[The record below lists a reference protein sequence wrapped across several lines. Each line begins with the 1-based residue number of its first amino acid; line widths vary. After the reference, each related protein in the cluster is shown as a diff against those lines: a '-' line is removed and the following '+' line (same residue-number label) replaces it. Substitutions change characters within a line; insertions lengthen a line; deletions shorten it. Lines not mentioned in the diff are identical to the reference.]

1 MKESWGS
8 FLCFGGEIDGWERA
22 VVYGKVLVTLV
33 SIFFL
38 LRPGGAEPPWRSP
51 PHHKSEQS

>member
-22 VVYGKVLVTLV
+22 VVYGKVLVTLM
-33 SIFFL
+33 SIFL